1 MMLFVKSP
9 FSLLMMTFLGLSLFT
24 CPAKAQ
30 IFGSKSGNSEVQKSV
45 DALQAA
51 MMEMQRQF
59 EQVKA
64 EKAQL
69 RGELESLQK
78 QSEELVN
85 TQKLYF
91 KDVDTRLAKVEPQKV
106 EIEGVSGELIPSEKA
121 AYDAA
126 LKSFQEGQFDK
137 ADTQFTAFIQK
148 FPTSPYLPIA
158 MYWSG
163 NTKYALK
170 DYNGA
175 TVQFEK
181 LIAQFPNHQRVPG
194 AMLMMANCQL
204 ESGSKLVANLLL
216 TNLVSKYPNSPAAAE
231 AKVLLGIAPTPIA
244 TLAIEKAAVEKPLA
258 EVGDGCPSP
267 DASIA
272 TFKPTAPTKTGD
284 FVYVVSKNKQ
294 VLCVKDST
302 GKIDRKVLDEAVS
315 PAFIS
320 TSFYGKPPFLVMSNG
335 LAQLDVFF
343 QGQKM
348 PAQGGAAKTV
358 QLEESATPLN

>member
-1 MMLFVKSP
+1 MSYLKIH
-9 FSLLMMTFLGLSLFT
+9 SLVLLLSFIGTSTLA
-24 CPAKAQ
+24 PSASAQ
-30 IFGSKSGNSEVQKSV
+30 IFGNKSSGSEVQKSV
-45 DALQAA
+45 DALTAA

-78 QSEELVN
+78 QSEELLN

-106 EIEGVSGELIPSEKA
+106 EIEGLSGELAAGEKA
-121 AYDAA
+121 AYEAA

-148 FPTSPYLPIA
+148 FPSSPYLPIA
-158 MYWSG
+158 MYWLG

-170 DYNGA
+170 EYSGA

-204 ESGSKLVANLLL
+204 ESGNKLVANLLL
-216 TNLVSKYPNSPAAAE
+216 SNLVSKYPNSPAAAE
-231 AKVLLGIAPTPIA
+231 AKILLGIAPTPIA
-244 TLAIEKAAVEKPLA
+244 TPAIEKAAVEKPLVEVA
-258 EVGDGCPSP
+258 EGCPSP

-272 TFKPTAPTKTGD
+272 TFKPTTPTKTGD

-315 PAFIS
+315 PAFTS
-320 TSFYGKPPFLVMSNG
+320 TLFYGKAPFLVMSNG
-335 LAQLDVFF
+335 LGQLDIFF
-343 QGQKM
+343 QGQKIPM
-348 PAQGGAAKTV
+348 QGSAAKSI
-358 QLEESATPLN
+358 QLEESPIP

>member
-1 MMLFVKSP
+1 M
-9 FSLLMMTFLGLSLFT
+9 GLSLIT

-30 IFGSKSGNSEVQKSV
+30 IFGNKTGSSEVQKSV
-45 DALQAA
+45 DALTAA
-51 MMEMQRQF
+51 MMELQRQF

-78 QSEELVN
+78 QSEDLVN

-106 EIEGVSGELIPSEKA
+106 EIEGVTGELAPGEKA

-137 ADTQFTAFIQK
+137 ADTLFSAFIQK

-158 MYWSG
+158 MYWLG
-163 NTKYALK
+163 NAKYALK
-170 DYNGA
+170 DYSGA

-204 ESGSKLVANLLL
+204 ESGNKLVSNLLL

-231 AKVLLGIAPTPIA
+231 AKVLLGIAPAPIITP
-244 TLAIEKAAVEKPLA
+244 AVEKPLV
-258 EVGDGCPSP
+258 EVGEGCPGP
-267 DASIA
+267 DVSIV

-302 GKIDRKVLDEAVS
+302 GKVDRKVLDEATS
-315 PAFIS
+315 PAFTS

-335 LAQLDVFF
+335 LSQLDIFF
-343 QGQKM
+343 QGQKV
-348 PAQGGAAKTV
+348 PLQAGAVKSI
-358 QLEESATPLN
+358 QLDEVTLP

>member
-1 MMLFVKSP
+1 MSYLKIH
-9 FSLLMMTFLGLSLFT
+9 SLILLLSFLGISTLAPS
-24 CPAKAQ
+24 ASAQ
-30 IFGSKSGNSEVQKSV
+30 IFGNKSSGSEVQKSV
-45 DALQAA
+45 DALTAA
-51 MMEMQRQF
+51 MMDLQRQF

-78 QSEELVN
+78 QSEDLVN

-106 EIEGVSGELIPSEKA
+106 EIEGVTGELVPGEKL
-121 AYDAA
+121 AYETA

-137 ADTQFTAFIQK
+137 ADTQFVAFIQK

-158 MYWSG
+158 MYWLG
-163 NTKYALK
+163 NAKYALK
-170 DYNGA
+170 DYSGA

-181 LIAQFPNHQRVPG
+181 LIAQFPNHQRVPA
-194 AMLMMANCQL
+194 AMLMMANCQF
-204 ESGSKLVANLLL
+204 ESGNKLVANLLL
-216 TNLVSKYPNSPAAAE
+216 TNVVTKYPNSPAASE
-231 AKVLLGIAPTPIA
+231 AKVLLGITPPATIAP
-244 TLAIEKAAVEKPLA
+244 AVEKSSV
-258 EVGDGCPSP
+258 EVTDGCPAP

-272 TFKPTAPTKTGD
+272 IFKPTAPTKAGD

-302 GKIDRKVLDEAVS
+302 GKIDRKVLDEAVA
-315 PAFIS
+315 PAATS

-335 LAQLDVFF
+335 LEQLDIFF

-348 PAQGGAAKTV
+348 PVQSQGSKTIL
-358 QLEESATPLN
+358 LEQVAIP

>member
-1 MMLFVKSP
+1 MIHLKIH
-9 FSLLMMTFLGLSLFT
+9 SLVLCLSFIGISILT
-24 CPAKAQ
+24 PCASAQ
-30 IFGSKSGNSEVQKSV
+30 IFGNKGGGSEVQKSV

-51 MMEMQRQF
+51 MMDLQRQF
-59 EQVKA
+59 EQVQS

-69 RGELESLQK
+69 RGQVELLQK
-78 QSEELVN
+78 QSEELQSN
-85 TQKLYF
+85 QKLYF

-106 EIEGVSGELIPSEKA
+106 EIEGLSGELAAGEKA

-158 MYWSG
+158 MYWLG
-163 NTKYALK
+163 NAKYALK
-170 DYNGA
+170 DYSGA

-194 AMLMMANCQL
+194 AMLMMANCQI
-204 ESGSKLVANLLL
+204 ESGNKLVANLLL
-216 TNLVSKYPNSPAAAE
+216 TNLVSKYPNSAAASE

-244 TLAIEKAAVEKPLA
+244 TPAIEKAAVEKPIA

-320 TSFYGKPPFLVMSNG
+320 TSFYGKAPFLVMSNG
-335 LAQLDVFF
+335 LGQLDIFF
-343 QGQKM
+343 QGQKI
-348 PAQGGAAKTV
+348 PIQGITSKSI
-358 QLEESATPLN
+358 QLEESPIP

>member
-1 MMLFVKSP
+1 MISFTKTPVL
-9 FSLLMMTFLGLSLFT
+9 LLMMSFMGLSLLT

-106 EIEGVSGELIPSEKA
+106 EIEGLSGELVAGEKA

-126 LKSFQEGQFDK
+126 LKSFQDGQFDK

-148 FPTSPYLPIA
+148 FSASPYLPIA
-158 MYWSG
+158 MYWLG
-163 NTKYALK
+163 NAKYALK
-170 DYNGA
+170 DYSGA

-204 ESGSKLVANLLL
+204 ESGNRLVANLLL
-216 TNLVSKYPNSPAAAE
+216 TNLLSKYPNSAAASE
-231 AKVLLGIAPTPIA
+231 AKVLLGMAPTPITA
-244 TLAIEKAAVEKPLA
+244 PAAEKSPVVVA
-258 EVGDGCPSP
+258 DGCPAL

-272 TFKPTAPTKTGD
+272 NFKPNARTKTGD

-302 GKIDRKVLDEAVS
+302 GKIERKVLDEATS
-315 PAFIS
+315 PAFTS

-335 LAQLDVFF
+335 LSQLDIFF
-343 QGQKM
+343 QGQKI
-348 PAQGGAAKTV
+348 PQLNGSSKTIE
-358 QLEESATPLN
+358 LEENINLVN

>member
-1 MMLFVKSP
+1 MAYLKTYSLVLF
-9 FSLLMMTFLGLSLFT
+9 LSFIGISIHA
-24 CPAKAQ
+24 PSASAQ
-30 IFGSKSGNSEVQKSV
+30 IFGNKSGSSEVQKSV

-78 QSEELVN
+78 QSEELLN

-106 EIEGVSGELIPSEKA
+106 EIEGLSGELAAGEKA
-121 AYDAA
+121 AYEAA

-148 FPTSPYLPIA
+148 FPSSPYLPIA
-158 MYWSG
+158 MYWLG

-170 DYNGA
+170 EYSGA

-204 ESGSKLVANLLL
+204 ESGNKLVANLLL
-216 TNLVSKYPNSPAAAE
+216 SNLVSKYPNSPAAAE
-231 AKVLLGIAPTPIA
+231 AKILLGIAPTPIA
-244 TLAIEKAAVEKPLA
+244 TPAIEKAAVEKPLVEVA
-258 EVGDGCPSP
+258 EGCPSP

-272 TFKPTAPTKTGD
+272 TFKPTTPTKTGD

-315 PAFIS
+315 PAFTS
-320 TSFYGKPPFLVMSNG
+320 TLFYGKAPFLVMSNG
-335 LAQLDVFF
+335 LGQLDIFF
-343 QGQKM
+343 QGQKIPM
-348 PAQGGAAKTV
+348 QGSAAKSI
-358 QLEESATPLN
+358 QLEESPIP

>member
-1 MMLFVKSP
+1 MSYLKIH
-9 FSLLMMTFLGLSLFT
+9 SLVLLLSFIGTSTLA
-24 CPAKAQ
+24 PSASAQ
-30 IFGSKSGNSEVQKSV
+30 IFGNKSSGSEVQKSV

-51 MMEMQRQF
+51 MMELQRQF

-78 QSEELVN
+78 QSEDLVN

-106 EIEGVSGELIPSEKA
+106 VVEGVSGELVPGEKA

-148 FPTSPYLPIA
+148 FSTSPYLPIA
-158 MYWSG
+158 FYWLG
-163 NTKYALK
+163 NAKYALK
-170 DYNGA
+170 DYSGA

-181 LIAQFPNHQRVPG
+181 LITQFPNHQRVPS

-204 ESGSKLVANLLL
+204 ESGNKLVANLLF
-216 TNLVSKYPNSPAAAE
+216 TNVVSKYPNSAAASE
-231 AKVLLGIAPTPIA
+231 AKVFLGIAPSPNVA
-244 TLAIEKAAVEKPLA
+244 LAAEKAPAEKPLP
-258 EVGDGCPSP
+258 EVVDGCPTP
-267 DASIA
+267 DANIVA
-272 TFKPTAPTKTGD
+272 FKPSAPTKTGD

-294 VLCVKDST
+294 VLCVKDGA
-302 GKIDRKVLDEAVS
+302 GKIDRKILDEAVS
-315 PAFIS
+315 PAFTS

-335 LAQLDVFF
+335 LEQLDIFF
-343 QGQKM
+343 QGQKI
-348 PAQGGAAKTV
+348 PPQRVDSKSI
-358 QLEESATPLN
+358 QLESVTFP

>member
-1 MMLFVKSP
+1 MSYLKIH
-9 FSLLMMTFLGLSLFT
+9 SLVLLLSFIGTSTLA
-24 CPAKAQ
+24 PSASAQ
-30 IFGSKSGNSEVQKSV
+30 IFGNKSSGSEVQKSV
-45 DALQAA
+45 DALTAA

-78 QSEELVN
+78 QSEELLN

-106 EIEGVSGELIPSEKA
+106 EIEGLSGELAAGEKA
-121 AYDAA
+121 AYEAA

-148 FPTSPYLPIA
+148 FPSSPYLPIA
-158 MYWSG
+158 MYWLG

-170 DYNGA
+170 EYSGA

-204 ESGSKLVANLLL
+204 ESGNKLVANLLL
-216 TNLVSKYPNSPAAAE
+216 SNLVSKYPNSPAAAE
-231 AKVLLGIAPTPIA
+231 AKILLGIAPTPIA
-244 TLAIEKAAVEKPLA
+244 TPAIEKAAVEKPLVEVA
-258 EVGDGCPSP
+258 EGCPSP

-272 TFKPTAPTKTGD
+272 TFKPTTPTKTGD

-315 PAFIS
+315 PAFTS
-320 TSFYGKPPFLVMSNG
+320 TLFYGKAPFLVMSNG
-335 LAQLDVFF
+335 LGQLDIFF
-343 QGQKM
+343 QGQKI
-348 PAQGGAAKTV
+348 PVQDLSSKTILLEQG
-358 QLEESATPLN
+358 EIP

>member
-1 MMLFVKSP
+1 MIVPIMSFMKP
-9 FSLLMMTFLGLSLFT
+9 PIFLLMMSFMGLSLLT
-24 CPAKAQ
+24 CQAKAQ
-30 IFGSKSGNSEVQKSV
+30 IFGNKSSGSEVQKSV
-45 DALQAA
+45 DALTAA
-51 MMEMQRQF
+51 MMDLQRQF

-78 QSEELVN
+78 QSEDLVN

-106 EIEGVSGELIPSEKA
+106 EIEGVTGELVPGEKL
-121 AYDAA
+121 AYDTA

-137 ADTQFTAFIQK
+137 ADTQFVAFIQK

-158 MYWSG
+158 MYWLG
-163 NTKYALK
+163 NAKYALK
-170 DYNGA
+170 DYSSA

-181 LIAQFPNHQRVPG
+181 LIAQFPNHQRVPA

-204 ESGSKLVANLLL
+204 ESGNKLVANLLL
-216 TNLVSKYPNSPAAAE
+216 TNLVSKYPNSPAASE
-231 AKVLLGIAPTPIA
+231 AKMLLGIVPTVTTTP
-244 TLAIEKAAVEKPLA
+244 AVVKVPVVEA
-258 EVGDGCPSP
+258 DGCPIP

-272 TFKPTAPTKTGD
+272 IFKPTTPTKAGD

-315 PAFIS
+315 PAFTS
-320 TSFYGKPPFLVMSNG
+320 TSFYGKPPFILMSNG
-335 LAQLDVFF
+335 LGQLDIFF
-343 QGQKM
+343 QGQKI
-348 PAQGGAAKTV
+348 PVQGIASKSI
-358 QLEESATPLN
+358 QLDEAPFP

>member
-1 MMLFVKSP
+1 MITSMMSFIKSP
-9 FSLLMMTFLGLSLFT
+9 LFLLMMSFLGLSLFT
-24 CPAKAQ
+24 CPANAQ
-30 IFGSKSGNSEVQKSV
+30 IFGNKSSSSEVQKSV

-106 EIEGVSGELIPSEKA
+106 EIEGVTGELVAGEKA

-126 LKSFQEGQFDK
+126 LKSFQDGQFDK

-158 MYWSG
+158 MYWLG
-163 NTKYALK
+163 NAKYALK
-170 DYNGA
+170 DYSGA

-204 ESGSKLVANLLL
+204 ESGNKLVANLLL
-216 TNLVSKYPNSPAAAE
+216 TNLVSKYPNSPAALE
-231 AKVLLGIAPTPIA
+231 AKVLLGIAPTPITA
-244 TLAIEKAAVEKPLA
+244 PAAEKSPV
-258 EVGDGCPSP
+258 VVTDGCPAP

-272 TFKPTAPTKTGD
+272 TFKPTTPTKTGD
-284 FVYVVSKNKQ
+284 FVYVVSKSKQ

-302 GKIDRKVLDEAVS
+302 GKIERKVLDEATS
-315 PAFIS
+315 PAFTS

-335 LAQLDVFF
+335 LEQLDIFF
-343 QGQKM
+343 QGQKV
-348 PAQGGAAKTV
+348 PV
-358 QLEESATPLN
+358 QSQSSRAILLEQVVFP

>member
-1 MMLFVKSP
+1 MIVPIMSFMKP
-9 FSLLMMTFLGLSLFT
+9 PIFLLMMSFMGLSLLT
-24 CPAKAQ
+24 YQAKAQ
-30 IFGSKSGNSEVQKSV
+30 IFGNKSSGSEVQKSV
-45 DALQAA
+45 DALTAA
-51 MMEMQRQF
+51 MMDLQRQF

-78 QSEELVN
+78 QSEDLMN

-106 EIEGVSGELIPSEKA
+106 EIEGVTGELVPGEKL
-121 AYDAA
+121 AYDTA

-137 ADTQFTAFIQK
+137 ADTQFVAFIQK

-158 MYWSG
+158 MYWLG
-163 NTKYALK
+163 NAKYALK
-170 DYNGA
+170 DYSSA

-194 AMLMMANCQL
+194 AILMMANCQF
-204 ESGSKLVANLLL
+204 ESGNKLVANLLL
-216 TNLVSKYPNSPAAAE
+216 TNVVTKYPNSPAASE
-231 AKVLLGIAPTPIA
+231 AKVLLGITPPA
-244 TLAIEKAAVEKPLA
+244 TTTPVVEKSSV
-258 EVGDGCPSP
+258 EVTDGCPAP

-272 TFKPTAPTKTGD
+272 IFKPTAPTKAGD

-302 GKIDRKVLDEAVS
+302 GKIERKVLDEAV
-315 PAFIS
+315 PPTATA
-320 TSFYGKPPFLVMSNG
+320 TSFYGKPPFVLMSNG
-335 LAQLDVFF
+335 LEQLDLFF
-343 QGQKM
+343 QGQKI
-348 PAQGGAAKTV
+348 PVQSQGSKTIL
-358 QLEESATPLN
+358 LEQAVIP